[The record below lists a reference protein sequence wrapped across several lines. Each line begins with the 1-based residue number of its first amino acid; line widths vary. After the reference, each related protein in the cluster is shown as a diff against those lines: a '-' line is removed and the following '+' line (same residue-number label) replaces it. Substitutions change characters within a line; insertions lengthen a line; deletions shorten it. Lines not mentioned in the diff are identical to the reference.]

1 MFPIPLA
8 VREDEREFTGRKAMR
23 YRAAAIAF
31 AAGFAAVSLSLA
43 AHAQPAAEFYR
54 DKQLKMII
62 GNPPG
67 GDYDLGGRLLA
78 KYMAEHIPGKPSI
91 IVQNMPGGSTVIA
104 ANWLYN
110 IAPKDGTAFG
120 SFSRHLPAQAAI
132 GRSKT
137 LQADPRQF
145 NWLGGTSL
153 PSRVCGV
160 SVKSKVTSAKELF
173 EREVIMAGS
182 GAGTTP
188 SILPSVINKVIGTKF
203 KIVEGYAGSSES
215 LIALERGE
223 VEGLCH
229 TYGLF
234 RSSHASWIK
243 EGKFRVLIYAEE
255 SQFPDDPSVPSVFS
269 YAKTERD
276 KQLLR
281 FIFGSV
287 EFGRPYV
294 APPGTPAD
302 RVEVL
307 RKALAAAVKDPALVA
322 EAKKTQ
328 VDMLYR
334 PAELQEKLVRDLFA
348 MPKDLMKAAEALM
361 PEGGMN

>member
-1 MFPIPLA
+1 MRCSAASFAGVAGLA
-8 VREDEREFTGRKAMR
+8 GLTLVLPA
-23 YRAAAIAF
+23 
-31 AAGFAAVSLSLA
+31 LA
-43 AHAQPAAEFYR
+43 QSPADFYR
-54 DKQLKMII
+54 DKQLRMII

-78 KYMAEHIPGKPSI
+78 KYMVEHIPGKPAI
-91 IVQNMPGGSTVIA
+91 VVQNMPGASTVIA

-110 IAPKDGTAFG
+110 IAPKDGTVFG
-120 SFSRHLPAQAAI
+120 SFSRHLPSQAAI
-132 GRSKT
+132 GRNKNI
-137 LQADPRQF
+137 QADPREF

-153 PSRVCGV
+153 PSRICGV
-160 SVKSKVTSAKELF
+160 SAKSPVTSAKELF

-188 SILPSVINKVIGTKF
+188 SILPTVINKVIGTRF
-203 KIVEGYAGSSES
+203 KVVEGYAGSSDS

-223 VEGLCH
+223 VEGICH

-234 RSSHASWIK
+234 RSSHASWIRDR
-243 EGKFRVLIYAEE
+243 KFRVLIYAEE
-255 SQFPDDPSVPSVFS
+255 STFPDDPSVPSVFS
-269 YAKTERD
+269 FAKAERD

-302 RVEVL
+302 RVDVL
-307 RKALAAAVKDPALVA
+307 RKAFAAALKDPGLVA
-322 EAKKTQ
+322 EAEKTQ
-328 VDMLYR
+328 VDMTFR
-334 PAELQEKLVRDLFA
+334 SPELQIKLVRDLFE
-348 MPKDLMKAAEALM
+348 MPKDLMKEAEALM

>member
-1 MFPIPLA
+1 M
-8 VREDEREFTGRKAMR
+8 GKMR
-23 YRAAAIAF
+23 WAIAF
-31 AAGFAAVSLSLA
+31 VDRLGVAALALMAAIDI
-43 AHAQPAAEFYR
+43 AHAQTPAEFYR
-54 DKQLKMII
+54 DKQVRMII

-78 KYMAEHIPGKPSI
+78 RFMADHIPGKPAI
-91 IVQNMPGGSTVIA
+91 VVQNMPGGSTVIA

-120 SFSRHLPAQAAI
+120 SFSRHLPSQAVI
-132 GRSKT
+132 GRNKNI
-137 LQADPRQF
+137 QADPRQF

-160 SVKSKVTSAKELF
+160 SAKSSVKSAKELF

-188 SILPSVINKVIGTKF
+188 SILPTVINRVIGTKF
-203 KIVEGYAGSSES
+203 KVVEGYPGANDS

-223 VEGLCH
+223 VEGICH

-234 RSSHASWIK
+234 KGPHASWIK
-243 EGKFRVLIYAEE
+243 EGKFRVLIFAEE
-255 SQFPDDPSVPSVFS
+255 SEFPDNRSVPSVFS
-269 YAKTERD
+269 FAKSERD
-276 KQLLR
+276 KQLMR

-294 APPGTPAD
+294 APPGVPAD
-302 RVEVL
+302 RVAAL
-307 RKALAAAVKDPALVA
+307 RQALVAALADPGLVA
-322 EAKKTQ
+322 EAEKSK
-328 VDMLYR
+328 VDMTYR
-334 PAELQEKLVRDLFA
+334 SPELQMKLVEALFA
-348 MPKDLMKAAEALM
+348 MPKDLMKEAEALM